1 MRRNALLF
9 RLPAVLAFFES
20 TNRTSDKGKKK
31 KNAKTPGAGLH
42 YGKSNAH
49 ASCFWQKRCGCSVLL
64 KGAPRRAGAERPGD
78 L

>member
-31 KNAKTPGAGLH
+31 KNAETPGTGLH
-42 YGKSNAH
+42 YDKSSAH
-49 ASCFWQKRCGCSVLL
+49 ARLPDGNVADVSHF
-64 KGAPRRAGAERPGD
+64 
-78 L
+78 